1 MWLPYRLSKRQS
13 LSTTTVL
20 FRTTFTRTIKLNL
33 LLDLF
38 KLVISFVLG
47 SFKWTAEMKS
57 YLPLNFVFQYIN
69 FAVNLWIYFS
79 LFLLFS
85 QTHPVTLQQPQDF
98 CSTDFLV
105 FCVFCF
111 LFGILLINP
120 LSPSVHIQ
128 ILQTGLY
135 AFLKE
140 LVERI
145 WQKIKTFSLWWSF
158 YQFS

>member
-1 MWLPYRLSKRQS
+1 MTTAPRLSKHQS
-13 LSTTTVL
+13 LSTTTVKVL
-20 FRTTFTRTIKLNL
+20 FRTTFTWTIKLNL

-38 KLVISFVLG
+38 KLVISFVLR

-57 YLPLNFVFQYIN
+57 YLPLNLVFQYIN

-105 FCVFCF
+105 FCVFLEFYLLNKF
-111 LFGILLINP
+111 LLFMYFYFEYQ
-120 LSPSVHIQ
+120 VHIKEKQ
-128 ILQTGLY
+128 HSDFFTGHY
-135 AFLKE
+135 F
-140 LVERI
+140 
-145 WQKIKTFSLWWSF
+145 F
-158 YQFS
+158 